1 MATISAAGIGSGLDI
16 NSIVTQL
23 VAIER
28 EPISRLKTAATK
40 IESQISAFGRLKSAL
55 AKLRDAS
62 AAFTT
67 PAPWTNRLAASADPT
82 TFDARITGTG
92 VIASHALRPTALAA
106 TQANASTAFAAADS
120 VVGTGTLT
128 IDIGT
133 WTGTTSFA
141 PKAGSTA
148 VTITLGAGDDTL
160 ERIRD
165 KINEANAGVAAE
177 VVFDGTN
184 YRLTVTSR
192 ESGATNGFRITAVDS
207 DGSNTN
213 GSGLSQLTYNPP
225 GGTSRL
231 TRNVTAADATATLD
245 GLAIRSTSNTFDRA
259 LQGVSFTIKKTSTT
273 ALGLDIAFDRD
284 SLKKGVED
292 FVAAY
297 NELNSLARSLTQ
309 VVPGNA
315 ASNGPLQGDRGAANL
330 QSRLRS
336 LLAESGAGGTLAR
349 LADAGVTAGVDGTL
363 SIDSTKLEAAVGQPD
378 ELRKLFDADAATP
391 GSAGLMRRLRDMVD
405 DTLGVDGTITS
416 RTDGLQERLQ
426 RNQRDQDRL
435 EARIALVEKRLRAQY
450 GALDT
455 RMASLNSLSS
465 YVTQQMQA
473 LNNFYNTRNNNG

>member
-1 MATISAAGIGSGLDI
+1 MATISSAGIGSGLDV
-16 NSIVTQL
+16 NSIVNQL

-28 EPISRLKTAATK
+28 EPISRLQTTATK
-40 IESQISAFGRLKSAL
+40 IESQISAYGRLKSAL
-55 AKLRDAS
+55 AKLRDLS

-67 PAPWTNRLAASADPT
+67 STPWTNRLATSADPT

-92 VIASHALRPTALAA
+92 AISGHALRPTALAA
-106 TQANASTAFAAADS
+106 AQANASTGFAASDS

-128 IDIGT
+128 IDVGT

-141 PKAGSTA
+141 PKAGATA

-165 KINEANAGVAAE
+165 RINEANAGVAAE
-177 VVFDGTN
+177 VVFDGTS
-184 YRLTVTSR
+184 YRLTMTSR
-192 ESGATNGFRITAVDS
+192 ESGAVNGFRVTAADN
-207 DGSNTN
+207 DGNNTN

-231 TRNVTAADATATLD
+231 ARNVTAADATATLD

-273 ALGLDIAFDRD
+273 ALGLDIGFDRG
-284 SLKKGVED
+284 SLQKGVEE

-297 NELNSLARSLTQ
+297 NELNQLARGLTQ
-309 VVPGNA
+309 VVPGSA
-315 ASNGPLQGDRGAANL
+315 QANGPLQGDRGTANL

-336 LLAESGAGGTLAR
+336 LLAESGAGGAIAR
-349 LADAGVTAGVDGTL
+349 LADAGVTAGVDGALT
-363 SIDSTKLEAAVGQPD
+363 IDSAKLAAAVDRPD
-378 ELRKLFDADAATP
+378 ELRKLLDADSATP
-391 GSAGLMRRLRDMVD
+391 GSKGLMRRLQEMVD
-405 DTLGVDGTITS
+405 GALGVDGTITS
-416 RTDGLQERLQ
+416 RTDGLQDRLQ
-426 RNQRDQDRL
+426 RNQRDQERL
-435 EARIALVEKRLRAQY
+435 ESRIALVEKRLRAQY

-455 RMASLNSLSS
+455 RMAGLNSLST

-473 LNNFYNTRNNNG
+473 LNNFYNVRNNG